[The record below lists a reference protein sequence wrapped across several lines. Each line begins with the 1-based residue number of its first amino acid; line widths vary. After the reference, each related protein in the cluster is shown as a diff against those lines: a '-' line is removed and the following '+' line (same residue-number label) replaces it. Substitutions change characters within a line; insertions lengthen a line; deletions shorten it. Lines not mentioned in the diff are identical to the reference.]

1 MSAKLVVDATDV
13 RRTLHTAPDAVSRNA
28 QRPPRGAFERHMLE
42 AIALNEARAPLYAS
56 LSGGA
61 SHPISR
67 RLIMAERTLL
77 PVARWFDW
85 SARRWER
92 AGIPM
97 LEEIFVP
104 MATAP
109 AFAERGS
116 AIRGANSGARAA
128 ALRRTVRRRFR
139 EAGFGGAAPALREA
153 IDALSEEPGLDCLV
167 RHLLESAH
175 RLTVL
180 APGQIRRAEER
191 GMASPHWLLSL
202 LLRLHLWG
210 LGLAEELDARARP
223 LQARGIPILASDLPP
238 IPPGWEIV
246 TTGK

>member
-1 MSAKLVVDATDV
+1 
-13 RRTLHTAPDAVSRNA
+13 
-28 QRPPRGAFERHMLE
+28 MLD

-61 SHPISR
+61 SHRISR
-67 RLIMAERTLL
+67 RLILAERALL

-104 MATAP
+104 MASAP
-109 AFAERGS
+109 AFVERGIEVRDS
-116 AIRGANSGARAA
+116 NDEARAA
-128 ALRRTVRRRFR
+128 VLRRRIRRRFR
-139 EAGFGGAAPALREA
+139 EAGFDGAAPALREA
-153 IDALSEEPGLDCLV
+153 IDALRGEPGTDCLV

-180 APGQIRRAEER
+180 APIHIRRAEER
-191 GMASPHWLLSL
+191 GMASPHWLLAL

-210 LGLAEELDARARP
+210 LGPAEELDARARP
-223 LQARGIPILASDLPP
+223 LQARGIRILAQDLPP
-238 IPPGWEIV
+238 IPAP
-246 TTGK
+246 

>member
-1 MSAKLVVDATDV
+1 
-13 RRTLHTAPDAVSRNA
+13 
-28 QRPPRGAFERHMLE
+28 MLD

-61 SHPISR
+61 SHSISR
-67 RLIMAERTLL
+67 RLILAERMLL

-109 AFAERGS
+109 AFAERGREL
-116 AIRGANSGARAA
+116 RGSNDGARAA
-128 ALRRTVRRRFR
+128 VLRRTVGCRFR
-139 EAGFGGAAPALREA
+139 DAGFGSAAVALRDA
-153 IDALSEEPGLDCLV
+153 IDALRGEPGADCLV

-175 RLTVL
+175 RLTLL
-180 APGQIRRAEER
+180 APIHIQRARER
-191 GMASPHWLLSL
+191 GIASPHWLLAL
-202 LLRLHLWG
+202 LLRLHLRG

-223 LQARGIPILASDLPP
+223 LQARGIAILAQDLPP
-238 IPPGWEIV
+238 IPVP
-246 TTGK
+246 